1 MKAEK
6 VILSF
11 VAIVIGLVAAS
22 AAFYFYQMT
31 KTLPSD
37 ESKVPIAANKK
48 ITPSPTPDRGN
59 FLTIDSPSDEAV
71 FDKKIISINGKTEK
85 DATIVVTSE
94 DADQIV
100 KPAANGDFS
109 LTQNIPDGTS
119 IIYITAIFSN
129 GEEKQ
134 VTKTVT
140 YTTETF

>member
-31 KTLPSD
+31 KTLPK
-37 ESKVPIAANKK
+37 EKAQIEIAANKK
-48 ITPSPTPDRGN
+48 VTPSPTPDRGN
-59 FLTIDSPSDEAV
+59 FLTIDEPTDEGV
-71 FDKKIISINGKTEK
+71 FDKKIIAINGKTEK
-85 DATIVVTSE
+85 NATIIVTSE

-109 LTQNIPDGTS
+109 LSQNIPDGTS
-119 IIYITAIFSN
+119 ILYITAIFPN